1 MVAGPRTDAVGP
13 PSLQLKGEA
22 ATDDAR
28 DGRRFAL
35 RVPRFSAIWVAT
47 ALLFAVSPLIASGS
61 VSSSAL
67 LSTLP
72 FAAILAIAGI
82 GQTLVV
88 QQRGLDLSVPGMIT
102 LTTIIVTKYPHGHE
116 GRLVGAIGL
125 VVLACVASGLI
136 SGIAITW
143 LSVTPLVATLGVN
156 ALLIG
161 VGLQITSGA
170 STASAPGGLAR
181 FSLDKT
187 AGVPNTVM
195 IAVIVVALV
204 GAFPRWVILRVP
216 LLSLDPALIR
226 FMVVGRRFVFAGA
239 SPAAAHVAGIR
250 VRTYVLSTYVL
261 ASIAYGGAGIL
272 VAGFLGTPGI
282 AAGDSYLLPTI
293 AAVVLGGTSLAGGT
307 GSVIA
312 TAVGALFLT
321 QLQQVVLGSGASASG
336 QFIIQGAII
345 ALGMGLRNIPR
356 QRFKNLLVRLMPDRS
371 PGAGD
376 PRLATVHPEGS
387 TVRRD
392 SPTERGPGGR
402 NDH

>member
-1 MVAGPRTDAVGP
+1 MAVPPGNAVEP
-13 PSLQLKGEA
+13 PSLGIDSGA
-22 ATDDAR
+22 AVFDAPDDQR
-28 DGRRFAL
+28 LSWGRWHA
-35 RVPRFSAIWVAT
+35 PRFSAIWVAT

-102 LTTIIVTKYPHGHE
+102 LTTIIVTKYPQGHE
-116 GRLVGAIGL
+116 GRLPVAIGL
-125 VVLACVASGLI
+125 VVLACICSGLV
-136 SGIAITW
+136 SGIAVTW
-143 LSVTPLVATLGVN
+143 LGITPLVATLGVN

-161 VGLQITSGA
+161 VVLQITSGA
-170 STASAPGGLAR
+170 STFSSPPGLAR
-181 FSLDKT
+181 FALDKT
-187 AGVPNTVM
+187 AGIPNTVI
-195 IAVIVVALV
+195 IAVIVVGLV
-204 GAFPRWVILRVP
+204 AAFIRVT
-216 LLSLDPALIR
+216 
-226 FMVVGRRFVFAGA
+226 VVGRRFVFAGA
-239 SPAAAHVAGIR
+239 SPAAAYAAGIR
-250 VRTYVLSTYVL
+250 VRTYLLSTYIL

-307 GSVIA
+307 GSVVA
-312 TAVGALFLT
+312 TAAGALFLT
-321 QLQQVVLGSGASASG
+321 QLEQVVLGSGASASG

-356 QRFKNLLVRLMPDRS
+356 QRFKSLIVRLSPDRS

-376 PRLATVHPEGS
+376 PRLAAVHSEGS

-392 SPTERGPGGR
+392 SPKHRGPGGR

>member
-1 MVAGPRTDAVGP
+1 MGAGPRTDAVGP

-125 VVLACVASGLI
+125 VVLPCVASGLI
-136 SGIAITW
+136 SGIAIPW

-161 VGLQITSGA
+161 VVLQITSGA
-170 STASAPGGLAR
+170 STSSAPGGLAR
-181 FSLDKT
+181 FALDKT
-187 AGVPNTVM
+187 AGIPNTVI

-204 GAFPRWVILRVP
+204 AAFIRVT
-216 LLSLDPALIR
+216 
-226 FMVVGRRFVFAGA
+226 VVGRRFVFAGA
-239 SPAAAHVAGIR
+239 SPAAAHASGIR
-250 VRTYVLSTYVL
+250 VRTYLLSTYVV

-307 GSVIA
+307 GSVVA
-312 TAVGALFLT
+312 TAIGALFLT
-321 QLQQVVLGSGASASG
+321 QLQQVVLGSGASAAG
-336 QFIIQGAII
+336 QFILQGGII
-345 ALGMGLRNIPR
+345 ALGMCLRNIPR
-356 QRFKNLLVRLMPDRS
+356 RRIKDFFARLNQQGS
-371 PGAGD
+371 PGAYD
-376 PRLATVHPEGS
+376 PRQAAPPPDATL
-387 TVRRD
+387 VRRD
-392 SPTERGPGGR
+392 SQLDRGPGGR
-402 NDH
+402 YEK

>member
-1 MVAGPRTDAVGP
+1 MVAGPPSNAVEP
-13 PSLQLKGEA
+13 ASLGLGSSPIAPEA
-22 ATDDAR
+22 PN
-28 DGRRFAL
+28 GRGRLTGSL

-47 ALLFAVSPLIASGS
+47 ALLFAVSPLIAPGS

-102 LTTIIVTKYPHGHE
+102 LTTIIVTRYPHGHE

-125 VVLACVASGLI
+125 IVLACVASGLI
-136 SGIAITW
+136 SGIVITW

-161 VGLQITSGA
+161 VVLQITSGA
-170 STASAPGGLAR
+170 STSSAPPGLAR
-181 FSLDKT
+181 FALDKT
-187 AGVPNTVM
+187 LGIPNTVI
-195 IAVIVVALV
+195 IAVIVVGLV
-204 GAFPRWVILRVP
+204 AAF
-216 LLSLDPALIR
+216 IR
-226 FMVVGRRFVFAGA
+226 TTVMGRRFVFAGA
-239 SPAAAHVAGIR
+239 NPAAAYAAGIR

-307 GSVIA
+307 GSVVA
-312 TAVGALFLT
+312 TAIGALFLT
-321 QLQQVVLGSGASASG
+321 QLEQVVLGSGASASG
-336 QFIIQGAII
+336 QFIIQGAIV
-345 ALGMGLRNIPR
+345 ALGMGIRNIPR
-356 QRFKNLLVRLMPDRS
+356 RRLKDFIARLSPSGS
-371 PGAGD
+371 PGADD
-376 PRLATVHPEGS
+376 PRQAAERTDAPVAP
-387 TVRRD
+387 RD
-392 SPTERGPGGR
+392 SQLDRGPR
-402 NDH
+402 RSI

>member
-1 MVAGPRTDAVGP
+1 LTGDSQSSHSSVMVAEP
-13 PSLQLKGEA
+13 PSNAVEPSLGPGATPASLEA
-22 ATDDAR
+22 PVR
-28 DGRRFAL
+28 QPRILGGV
-35 RVPRFSAIWVAT
+35 RVPRYSAIWVAT

-72 FAAILAIAGI
+72 FAAILAIASI

-102 LTTIIVTKYPHGHE
+102 LTTIIVTRYPHGHE
-116 GRLVGAIGL
+116 GRLLGAIGL

-161 VGLQITSGA
+161 VVLQITSGA
-170 STASAPGGLAR
+170 STSSAPPGLAR
-181 FSLDKT
+181 FALDKT
-187 AGVPNTVM
+187 LGIPNTVI

-204 GAFPRWVILRVP
+204 AGF
-216 LLSLDPALIR
+216 IR
-226 FMVVGRRFVFAGA
+226 TSVVGRRFVFAGA
-239 SPAAAHVAGIR
+239 NPAAAHAAGIR
-250 VRTYVLSTYVL
+250 VKAYQLSTYVL
-261 ASIAYGGAGIL
+261 AALAYGGAGIL

-307 GSVIA
+307 GSVVA
-312 TAVGALFLT
+312 TAIGALFLT
-321 QLQQVVLGSGASASG
+321 QLEQVVLGSGASASG
-336 QFIIQGAII
+336 QFIIQGAIV

-356 QRFKNLLVRLMPDRS
+356 RHLNTLFARLSTDGS
-371 PGAGD
+371 PGAED
-376 PRLATVHPEGS
+376 PRRAA
-387 TVRRD
+387 
-392 SPTERGPGGR
+392 ERPDAAGGAS
-402 NDH
+402 

>member
-1 MVAGPRTDAVGP
+1 MVAGSRTDAVGP

-22 ATDDAR
+22 DLDHPR
-28 DGRRFAL
+28 DERRFAL

-102 LTTIIVTKYPHGHE
+102 LTTIIVTKYPHGQD
-116 GRLVGAIGL
+116 GRLPAAIAL

-136 SGIAITW
+136 SGLVITW

-161 VGLQITSGA
+161 VVLQITSGA
-170 STASAPGGLAR
+170 STASATPGLAR
-181 FSLDKT
+181 FALDKT
-187 AGVPNTVM
+187 AGIPNTVI

-204 GAFPRWVILRVP
+204 AAF
-216 LLSLDPALIR
+216 IR
-226 FMVVGRRFVFAGA
+226 FSVVGRRFVFAGA

-250 VRTYVLSTYVL
+250 VKTYVLSTYVL

-282 AAGDSYLLPTI
+282 AAGDDYLLPTI

-307 GSVIA
+307 GSVVA
-312 TAVGALFLT
+312 TAIGALFLT

-336 QFIIQGAII
+336 QFIIQGGII

-356 QRFKNLLVRLMPDRS
+356 HRLKAFFSRLS
-371 PGAGD
+371 QGSLGADD
-376 PRLATVHPEGS
+376 PRRAAPRPDTTV
-387 TVRRD
+387 VRRD
-392 SPTERGPGGR
+392 SQLDRGPGGR
-402 NDH
+402 NED